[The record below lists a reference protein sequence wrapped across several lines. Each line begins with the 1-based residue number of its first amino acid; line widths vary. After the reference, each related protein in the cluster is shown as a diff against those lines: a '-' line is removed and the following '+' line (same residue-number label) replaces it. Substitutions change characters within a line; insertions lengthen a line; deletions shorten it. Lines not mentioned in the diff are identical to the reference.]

1 MKKFGWLLCL
11 LSLAI
16 LLSSCDPQSDY
27 EPIDDSDAV
36 ERTDYTSVYDKIG
49 TQVTIDMVRED
60 ENGLAYVLWEGER
73 YELGM
78 DFLSTAMVYNTA
90 VPAGHEKFK
99 TAEDAYNEWWKYYI
113 RRWNYLVPEV
123 PLYSNEYYDLYRAK
137 LTDFSTSPY
146 WSAADAVVRAR
157 VTTSDNSVTLGS
169 VTDLSGAFRNAA

>member
-16 LLSSCDPQSDY
+16 LLSGCDPQSDY

-60 ENGLAYVLWEGER
+60 ENGLAYILWEGER

-90 VPAGHEKFK
+90 VPEGHEKFK
-99 TAEDAYNEWWKYYI
+99 TPEDVYNEWWKYYI

-137 LTDFSTSPY
+137 LTDFSTIHCRRP
-146 WSAADAVVRAR
+146 R
-157 VTTSDNSVTLGS
+157 GS
-169 VTDLSGAFRNAA
+169 